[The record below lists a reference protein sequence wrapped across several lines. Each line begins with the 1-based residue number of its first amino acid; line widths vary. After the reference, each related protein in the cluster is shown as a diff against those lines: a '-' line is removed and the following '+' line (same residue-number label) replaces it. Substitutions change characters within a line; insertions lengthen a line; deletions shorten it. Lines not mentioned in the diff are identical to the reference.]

1 MKERWQKFAARF
13 NALAQRERV
22 LVFIAVLAGSVLI
35 FHAVALDPLLA
46 RKQKLTQQLAETRQ
60 NIKIADNQLRA
71 AETRADPDAVR
82 RSYRDA
88 LRKQLADIDASM
100 QGLRAGLVP
109 PERMAKLLEEM
120 VAKNRGVQ
128 VVALRTL
135 PTQRFENP
143 GAPSAPAPGGKDAKP
158 APREPERSI
167 YQHSVEVSLQGSYAD
182 LHGYLA
188 QLELSPLRMFWGSL
202 NLESTQPPRL
212 AVTLVVRTLSL
223 SKAWLVV

>member
-1 MKERWQKFAARF
+1 MKERWQKLAARF

-22 LVFIAVLAGSVLI
+22 LVFIAVLAGTVLI
-35 FHAVALDPLLA
+35 FHTVALDPLLA
-46 RKQKLTQQLAETRQ
+46 RKQRLTQQLADTRQ
-60 NIKIADNQLRA
+60 SIKVADNQLKA

-100 QGLRAGLVP
+100 QGLQAGLVP

-120 VAKNRGVQ
+120 VAKSRGVQ

-143 GAPSAPAPGGKDAKP
+143 GAPSAGAPGGKDAKP
-158 APREPERSI
+158 VPREPERSI
-167 YQHSVEVSLQGSYAD
+167 YQHSVELSLQGSYGD
-182 LHGYLA
+182 LHDYLA
-188 QLELSPLRMFWGSL
+188 HLERSPLRMFWGRL
-202 NLESTQPPRL
+202 NLESAQPPRL
-212 AVTLVVRTLSL
+212 TVTLIVHTLSL